1 MKPRII
7 LWATVAFVISIL
19 PIEAGYYSDAYDAY
33 KEKDYEESIKILEE
47 GLQAAPNDEELA
59 KLLGQVYFKVRKID
73 KAEKAFQ
80 KTVSLNPDDD
90 VAHYYLGICYTL
102 RREDGQPRP
111 AWFEA
116 SQAFGKAVELKPDD
130 HRYNYQYG
138 HSLLM
143 LRKFQQAKDPL
154 EKAYATEEG
163 KNDYK
168 VLTDLGVVY
177 QAMDMTKKAIEM
189 FEKAI
194 ELNPEKS
201 APYQYLGGLYMAEK
215 DYQKVKELGEKLI
228 ALKPEDGK
236 GYSYR
241 GYGQLMEKEFRAAED
256 TFTKAIEL
264 DPTDPNFY
272 YQRGL
277 AREGMIGSNA
287 SSYKALIDD
296 YAKAISLS
304 DSDIPDEWHYRL
316 GHAYELQATLYWD
329 RAFRH
334 EDSRTNCLHNLR
346 KARQEYLAAGDN
358 PDAKRQLETVN
369 ERIRQ
374 LEVIR

>member
-1 MKPRII
+1 MRLKICI
-7 LWATVAFVISIL
+7 WIAAAFLLSSIPL
-19 PIEAGYYSDAYDAY
+19 HAGYYSDAYDAY
-33 KEKDYEESIKILEE
+33 KAKNYDESIKILEE
-47 GLQAAPNDEELA
+47 GLQAAPNDEDLA
-59 KLLGQVYFKVRKID
+59 KLLGQVYFKIRKID
-73 KAEKAFQ
+73 KAEKAFL

-90 VAHYYLGICYTL
+90 VAQYYLGICYTL
-102 RREDGQPRP
+102 RKEDGKPKP

-116 SQAFGKAVELKPDD
+116 SQAFGKAVELKPEDT
-130 HRYNYQYG
+130 RYNYQYG
-138 HSLLM
+138 HSLMM
-143 LRKFQQAKDPL
+143 LRKFQQARDPL

-168 VLTDLGVVY
+168 IATDLGVIY
-177 QAMDMTKKAIEM
+177 QSMNMIAEAIEM

-194 ELNPEKS
+194 ELNPEKH
-201 APYQYLGGLYMAEK
+201 APYQYLGGLYMAERN
-215 DYQKVKELGEKLI
+215 YEKVKQLGEKLI
-228 ALKPEDGK
+228 VLKPDDGK

-241 GYGQLMEKEFRAAED
+241 GYGQLMANEFSGAEE

-264 DPTDPNFY
+264 DPTDANFY

-277 AREGMIGSNA
+277 AREGKIGSNA
-287 SSYKALIDD
+287 SSYKSLIDD

-304 DSDIPDEWHYRL
+304 SSDIPDEWHYRL

-334 EDSRTNCLHNLR
+334 PDSRTNCLHNLR

-358 PDAKRQLETVN
+358 SDAKRQLETVN

>member
-1 MKPRII
+1 MTAVFF
-7 LWATVAFVISIL
+7 LSIL
-19 PIEAGYYSDAYDAY
+19 PLHAGYYSDAYDAY
-33 KEKDYEESIKILEE
+33 KAKNYDKSIQILEE
-47 GLQAAPNDEELA
+47 GLQAAPNDEQLA
-59 KLLGQVYFKVRKID
+59 MLLGQVYFKIRNIE

-90 VAHYYLGICYTL
+90 TAQYYLGICYTL
-102 RREDGQPRP
+102 RQENGQPKP

-130 HRYNYQYG
+130 PRYNYQYG
-138 HSLLM
+138 HSLMM
-143 LRKFQQAKDPL
+143 LRKFQQAKEPL

-163 KNDYK
+163 RNDYK
-168 VLTDLGVVY
+168 IPTDLGVIY
-177 QAMDMTKKAIEM
+177 QTMNMNTEAIEM

-194 ELNPEKS
+194 ELNPEKT
-201 APYQYLGGLYMAEK
+201 APYQYLGGLYMAERNY
-215 DYQKVKELGEKLI
+215 DKVKELGEKLI
-228 ALKPEDGK
+228 TLMPDDGK

-241 GYGQLMEKEFRAAED
+241 GYGQLMAKEFSAAED

-264 DPTDPNFY
+264 DPTDPNYY

-277 AREGMIGSNA
+277 AREGKIGTDA
-287 SSYKALIDD
+287 GSYKSLIDD

-304 DSDIPDEWHYRL
+304 SDSIPDEWHYRL

-334 EDSRTNCLHNLR
+334 EESRTNCLHNLR
-346 KARQEYLAAGDN
+346 KARQEYLSAGEN
-358 PDAKRQLETVN
+358 EDAKRQLETVN